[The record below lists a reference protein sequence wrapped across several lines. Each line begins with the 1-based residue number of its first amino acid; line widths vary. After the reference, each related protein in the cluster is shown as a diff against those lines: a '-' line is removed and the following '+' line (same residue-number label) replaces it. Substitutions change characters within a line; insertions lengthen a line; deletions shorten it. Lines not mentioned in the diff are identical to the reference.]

1 MKKLTQ
7 ISLLALS
14 IGATTVSADN
24 GGIYLSQKLGIYMP
38 PSNSDYSSAT
48 AGTFGIGIKTDS
60 PWAMELTHTM
70 ARPNDN
76 VNLNKAIVRYTQ
88 FNGLYHFQEG
98 ERLRPF
104 VSLGLGRSSNTTVV
118 GKTSTDGYNLGAGL
132 KWEWMPQLDV
142 RADLGIFAQDDNQD
156 LEKLLSIGVD
166 YRFFDL
172 ANAAAPVVVSAP
184 SPSPVDSDNDGVFD
198 RSDRC
203 PNSAAGVQVDEF
215 GCEIMKVVAPV
226 PVEVSIELAVN
237 FATNS
242 SLIAAE
248 YLSEIQ
254 AVAMFMEKYP
264 DTHVVVEGHTDDTGE
279 ANYNQWLSARRAASV
294 ANVLVDTFGIASD
307 RVTSKGFGES
317 APVVSNDSAEN
328 RAVNRRVVAVIK
340 TVE

>member
-1 MKKLTQ
+1 MNKITQ
-7 ISLLALS
+7 ISFLALS
-14 IGATTVSADN
+14 VVAASVSASE
-24 GGIYLSQKLGIYMP
+24 GGVYLSETLGYHMP
-38 PSNSDYSSAT
+38 SKSTSFGNSVA
-48 AGTFGIGIKTDS
+48 ANIGLGIKTDS
-60 PWAMELTHTM
+60 PWATELTYSI
-70 ARPNDN
+70 AAPNDEMN
-76 VNLNKAIVRYTQ
+76 DNDATWRNIHLDA
-88 FNGLYHFQEG
+88 LYFIEQSA
-98 ERLRPF
+98 RLRPYAA
-104 VSLGLGRSSNTTVV
+104 LGYGRGSVTTVL
-118 GKTSTDGYNLGAGL
+118 GKEKNQAANFGAGVL
-132 KWEWMPQLDV
+132 WEWIPRLDL
-142 RADLGIFAQDDNQD
+142 RADARYFVDSDNSNIDSMLSVGIA
-156 LEKLLSIGVD
+156 

-172 ANAAAPVVVSAP
+172 LAAKAPVAASTP
-184 SPSPVDSDNDGVFD
+184 TPVPLDSDNDGVYD

-215 GCEIMKVVAPV
+215 GCEIMKVVAPE

-254 AVAMFMEKYP
+254 AVAMFMDKYP
-264 DTHVVVEGHTDDTGE
+264 DTSVVVEGHTDDTGRAE
-279 ANYNQWLSARRAASV
+279 YNQWLSARRAASV

-317 APVVSNDSAEN
+317 APLVANDSAEN